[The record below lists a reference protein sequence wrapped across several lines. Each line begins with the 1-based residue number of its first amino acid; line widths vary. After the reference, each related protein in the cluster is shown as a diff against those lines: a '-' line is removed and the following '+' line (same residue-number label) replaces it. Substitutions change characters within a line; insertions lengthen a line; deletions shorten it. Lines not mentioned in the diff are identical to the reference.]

1 SMTPDTS
8 GSPTAPPTAGWTLQ
22 TLLDELERHG
32 EHTAL
37 LAVKQG
43 GLARWSFTELAGCAR
58 RLAAGLLRDG
68 LQPGEAVFLMGRAS
82 PDWVVVRLALG
93 AVGALAV
100 PCDHLAS
107 PEEARRLLRAG
118 GCRRAFVS
126 AEHLAM
132 LRGLAGDEPLTI
144 HLLEGEEIGRAHV

>member
-1 SMTPDTS
+1 PDTS
-8 GSPTAPPTAGWTLQ
+8 GTPTARPAAAWTLQ

-32 EHTAL
+32 DHTAV
-37 LAVKQG
+37 LAVKPD

-68 LQPGEAVFLMGRAS
+68 LHPGEAVFLMGRAS

-93 AVGALAV
+93 AAGALAV

-107 PEEARRLLRAG
+107 AEEARRLLRAG
-118 GCRRAFVS
+118 GCRRAFVA

-132 LRGLAGDEPLTI
+132 LRGLAGDQPLDI
-144 HLLEGEEIGRAHV
+144 HLLEGEDTKGE